1 LEGLLQPELAS
12 CWKNTFIKRLE
23 IKRSSKEWRLF
34 IEMGQPLPADL
45 INQTTRALHKHWFFL
60 DNLHI
65 IPCSGQSSLEPILA
79 QCQEEICSLE
89 SYPRSGGIEWRIRDK
104 GIDLVS
110 TEEEVYHD
118 VLNKGICEGISQ
130 WFQEHYCLQVLVR
143 AVWEEANSAAQLQ
156 PDPGIRR
163 RPLEILD
170 ISIPT
175 PIKSWKKAERNKANG
190 LTPDHPA
197 LSLSDIEEGMSS
209 AVVEGEIWD
218 KDYTSLKDGRY
229 IINYYLSDYRD
240 SLIVKGFVN
249 TKEDDGIEIG
259 SWIKAM
265 GSVRYDNYVK
275 ELVLIMDKYLILPKA
290 IREDKSKFKRIELH
304 AHTKMSAMDG
314 LADVK
319 ELIKRAAQWK
329 HPAIAITDLCG
340 R

>member
-1 LEGLLQPELAS
+1 
-12 CWKNTFIKRLE
+12 
-23 IKRSSKEWRLF
+23 
-34 IEMGQPLPADL
+34 MGQPLPADL

-209 AVVEGEIWD
+209 AVWKGIWD
-218 KDYTSLKDGRY
+218 KRIYLLKRG
-229 IINYYLSDYRD
+229 S
-240 SLIVKGFVN
+240 SLI
-249 TKEDDGIEIG
+249 
-259 SWIKAM
+259 
-265 GSVRYDNYVK
+265 
-275 ELVLIMDKYLILPKA
+275 
-290 IREDKSKFKRIELH
+290 
-304 AHTKMSAMDG
+304 
-314 LADVK
+314 
-319 ELIKRAAQWK
+319 
-329 HPAIAITDLCG
+329 ITW
-340 R
+340 